1 MKYRSEVLVSGVKKL
16 ATKHPELRSELATL
30 LRKARFE
37 EGTKMTVEEMQ
48 KYLED
53 GGNPEAA
60 EQWGENHDKYQ
71 DVVKELAAKRA
82 SLQKIHKALGKT

>member
-1 MKYRSEVLVSGVKKL
+1 MKYRSEVLVSGMKRL
-16 ATKHPELRSELATL
+16 AAKHPELRDDLASL

-48 KYLED
+48 KYLEE

-82 SLQKIHKALGKT
+82 HLQKIHRALGKA